1 MTMTTMKTLMLAAF
15 AALTLGAGTA
25 MAQDG
30 GGGGM
35 DYWSRQNMKAIQQ
48 GGMQANR
55 TTPVPSGSSDVD
67 TIERGSAH
75 SAEYIFNHHLY
86 GASGVAG

>member
-35 DYWSRQNMKAIQQ
+35 DYWSQQNMKAIQQ
-48 GGMQANR
+48 RAMQANR
-55 TTPVPSGSSDVD
+55 TTPVQGGSSDVD
-67 TIERGSAH
+67 ATERGSAH
-75 SAEYIFNHHLY
+75 SAQYIFNHHLY

>member
-1 MTMTTMKTLMLAAF
+1 MTMATMKTLMLAAF

-35 DYWSRQNMKAIQQ
+35 DYWSQQNMKAIQQ
-48 GGMQANR
+48 GAMQANR
-55 TTPVPSGSSDVD
+55 T
-67 TIERGSAH
+67 
-75 SAEYIFNHHLY
+75 
-86 GASGVAG
+86 AGCDNELWPTCADEFWPTFRC